1 MIRKSIPKHI
11 RQQVYEKYGGHCA
24 YCGKALEYKD
34 MQVDHMIPLLDKF
47 WAEQLLRGMQYSE
60 SSLTKG
66 RKKVPEMDWNVGP
79 KTKEAMIRIIGMK
92 KLEDGDE

>member
-1 MIRKSIPKHI
+1 MGVDYGFFEAWDRSVTFYFESYKPPK
-11 RQQVYEKYGGHCA
+11 E
-24 YCGKALEYKD
+24 ESD
-34 MQVDHMIPLLDKF
+34 PMDKF

-79 KTKEAMIRIIGMK
+79 KTKEAIIRIIGMK